1 MNGAPSTPKRLSF
14 SQKQAARNAQRAARS
29 RGEQRPARPR
39 VIALPE
45 PVRICR
51 DARGTFGPV
60 VVGVM
65 SDASPAVLA
74 EWVSLAAAA

>member
-1 MNGAPSTPKRLSF
+1 M
-14 SQKQAARNAQRAARS
+14 
-29 RGEQRPARPR
+29 
-39 VIALPE
+39 IALPE